1 MARAG
6 GREEKRGR
14 GGEGGREGRG
24 RKGEKAG
31 ERDLG
36 HSSLLTLR
44 GTKVTQEEQM
54 NPHMG

>member
-1 MARAG
+1 MEE
-6 GREEKRGR
+6 GREEERGKESE
-14 GGEGGREGRG
+14 GERVVERG

-36 HSSLLTLR
+36 HPSLLTLR
-44 GTKVTQEEQM
+44 GTKMTQEEQM